1 MINDFI
7 KWCLNLIDHFYN
19 LIPSD
24 YNIFDKLSELLTTL
38 SQYQSTWNEL
48 TGVIYFIIGKPL
60 IITCIGVGVAI
71 IVIKLIFALI
81 NIIGQYV
88 P

>member
-7 KWCLNLIDHFYN
+7 KWCLDLIDYFYN

-24 YNIFDKLSELLTTL
+24 YNLFDKLSDLLTNL

-48 TGVIYFIIGKPL
+48 IGVVYFIIGKPL
-60 IITCIGVGVAI
+60 IITCISVGVAI

>member
-7 KWCLNLIDHFYN
+7 KWCLDLIDYFYN

-24 YNIFDKLSELLTTL
+24 YNLFDKLSDLINTL
-38 SQYQSTWNEL
+38 SSYRDTWNEL

-60 IITCIGVGVAI
+60 ISACISVGVVI
-71 IVIKLIFALI
+71 IVVKLIFALI